1 MASNVIQED
10 SVGEHQG
17 VTVVLGSSEELL
29 NLQNI
34 GTPGNRS
41 AKFAQSSRFKNT
53 PKTTKAGGFSPIRIR
68 ND

>member
-10 SVGEHQG
+10 LVGEQQG

-29 NLQNI
+29 NLR
-34 GTPGNRS
+34 TPGNRS